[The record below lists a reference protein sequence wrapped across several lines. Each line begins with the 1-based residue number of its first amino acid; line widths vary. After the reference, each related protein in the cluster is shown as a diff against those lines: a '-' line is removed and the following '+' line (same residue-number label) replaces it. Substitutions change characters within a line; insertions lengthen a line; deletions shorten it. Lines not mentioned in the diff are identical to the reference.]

1 MMTCPKCNAAA
12 EDDATE
18 CPACGIFF
26 TKWKEREDAIASGD
40 TTRYA
45 ALATATSSEFNRAIL
60 VIFCAVIVGIFYFLQ
75 LKANP

>member
-45 ALATATSSEFNRAIL
+45 ALATATSSHFNQN
-60 VIFCAVIVGIFYFLQ
+60 VIFCAVIVGIFYFLRLQ
-75 LKANP
+75 ANP